1 MKIYNIENGKEKI
14 YVQTYDLA
22 MLIRGHKIEMPANIF
37 NKVFGKVFVVAE
49 NKFDFL
55 EFSEPDDIKFF
66 LDTDWIINY
75 KEFKNFTEEELK
87 NTIESIKDEMKEIA
101 YQYNMEVKED
111 KLLELMSK
119 YKYLEYK
126 VIQLEGII
134 YLKRGEIT
142 FPFPI
147 APDNDGFKLTS
158 DNNNSPYIVQ
168 QGLNPLQMLLYR
180 LDGKNL
186 DLKNDI
192 IPQGFIQSANSIL
205 IQDNL
210 DKNEF
215 FGDFE
220 SSNELSEDKKYFITT
235 YRIVA
240 PKKDEDIN
248 DKTNSL
254 QNKSSDK
261 EKLTLRMRLKNSIE
275 KILKK

>member
-1 MKIYNIENGKEKI
+1 
-14 YVQTYDLA
+14 
-22 MLIRGHKIEMPANIF
+22 
-37 NKVFGKVFVVAE
+37 
-49 NKFDFL
+49 
-55 EFSEPDDIKFF
+55 
-66 LDTDWIINY
+66 
-75 KEFKNFTEEELK
+75 
-87 NTIESIKDEMKEIA
+87 
-101 YQYNMEVKED
+101 
-111 KLLELMSK
+111 
-119 YKYLEYK
+119 
-126 VIQLEGII
+126 
-134 YLKRGEIT
+134 
-142 FPFPI
+142 
-147 APDNDGFKLTS
+147 
-158 DNNNSPYIVQ
+158 
-168 QGLNPLQMLLYR
+168 MLLYR

-240 PKKDEDIN
+240 QKKDEDIN

-261 EKLTLRMRLKNSIE
+261 EKLPLRMRLKNSIE

>member
-55 EFSEPDDIKFF
+55 EFSEPDDIKIL

-142 FPFPI
+142 FPFPN

-158 DNNNSPYIVQ
+158 DNNNFPYIVQ

-192 IPQGFIQSANSIL
+192 IPQGFIQSAYSIL

-254 QNKSSDK
+254 QIKSSDK